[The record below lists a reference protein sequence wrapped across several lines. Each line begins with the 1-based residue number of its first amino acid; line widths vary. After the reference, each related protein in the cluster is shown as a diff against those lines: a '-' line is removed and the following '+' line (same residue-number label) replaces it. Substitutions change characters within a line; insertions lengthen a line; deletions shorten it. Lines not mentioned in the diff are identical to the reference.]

1 MITPYAIQELKT
13 KGLIRFKI
21 FLFFNFALL
30 DYRIEL
36 YNNKNKSIED
46 WCKRVKPLDWIC
58 SAFYFKE
65 SNRGQFYWFKK
76 HVKWVKIIERRGF
89 DG

>member
-1 MITPYAIQELKT
+1 MITPYDIQELKT

-36 YNNKNKSIED
+36 YNNTNKSIED
-46 WCKRVKPLDWIC
+46 WCKLVKPLDWIC

-65 SNRGQFYWFKK
+65 SNRGKIYWFKI
-76 HVKWVKIIERRGF
+76 HIKWAKIIERRGF